1 MTLADL
7 ARAGL
12 AGGTNVLGLMAVD
25 TLGNWVHAAEGGL
38 VLTAAALTGRSSPTR
53 RAADHPNSSRPAT
66 PKDDGPSLWFVG

>member
-38 VLTAAALTGRSSPTR
+38 VLTAAALTGRSSLRRGARPTTPPEQQSAR
-53 RAADHPNSSRPAT
+53 HPE
-66 PKDDGPSLWFVG
+66 G